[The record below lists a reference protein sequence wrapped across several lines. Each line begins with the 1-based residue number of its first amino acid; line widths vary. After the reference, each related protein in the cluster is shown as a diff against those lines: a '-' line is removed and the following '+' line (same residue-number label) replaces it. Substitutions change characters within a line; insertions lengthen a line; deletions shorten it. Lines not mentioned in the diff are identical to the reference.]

1 MGWFERTYNRIK
13 KGKKKVDVPD
23 GLWTKCTNC
32 SEIVYN
38 KTLDENFR
46 VCPKCGY
53 HFYIGAWKR
62 IEITVDKD
70 SFVHYNFNSGWSNP
84 IEFPGYEE
92 KLKKSKDKTGL
103 DEAVLVGEGRIGNTQ
118 VAIAVTDF
126 GFMGGS
132 MGSVVG
138 ERINTIVHRA
148 LEKGIPLIIVSGS
161 GGGARMQEGVISLMQ
176 MAKVSSAIAE
186 LKREGGLYISV
197 LTHPTMGG
205 AMASFA
211 SRGDIVIAEPGAL
224 LGFAGPRVIKQTIKQ
239 QIPKGFQRSESL
251 LKHGMVDL
259 VVDRNNIRPTLIKI
273 LNFLVPNKLA

>member
-1 MGWFERTYNRIK
+1 MGWFGKTYNRIK
-13 KGKKKVDVPD
+13 KGKKKIDVPD

-38 KTLDENFR
+38 KTLDDNFR
-46 VCPKCGY
+46 VCPKCNY

-62 IEITVDKD
+62 IEITLDKD
-70 SFVHYNFNSGWSNP
+70 SFLQYNSDLSWSNP
-84 IEFPGYEE
+84 LDFPGYEE
-92 KLKKSKDKTGL
+92 KLKKGKEQTGL
-103 DEAVLVGEGRIGNTQ
+103 DEAALVGEGKIGGRE
-118 VAIAVTDF
+118 VAVAVTDF

-132 MGSVVG
+132 MGLVVG
-138 ERINTIVHRA
+138 ERISIAAEKA
-148 LEKGIPLIIVSGS
+148 LEKGLPLIIISGS

-186 LKREGGLYISV
+186 FKKSGGLYISV

-211 SRGDIVIAEPGAL
+211 SRGDIIIAEPGAL

-251 LKHGMVDL
+251 LKHGMIDL
-259 VVDRNNIRPTLIKI
+259 VVDRANIRPTIIKI
-273 LNFLVPNKLA
+273 LDLLFP